1 MIPDDMLF
9 RIQQKRC
16 DDSRPHSKC
25 KECALEKCTLYKDVR
40 KTSSSSKLSRRI
52 IPQNKMTV

>member
-1 MIPDDMLF
+1 MMSDHMLF

-16 DDSRPHSKC
+16 DESRPHSKC
-25 KECALEKCTLYKDVR
+25 KECSLEKCTLYKIVHKR
-40 KTSSSSKLSRRI
+40 NWKLTRRI